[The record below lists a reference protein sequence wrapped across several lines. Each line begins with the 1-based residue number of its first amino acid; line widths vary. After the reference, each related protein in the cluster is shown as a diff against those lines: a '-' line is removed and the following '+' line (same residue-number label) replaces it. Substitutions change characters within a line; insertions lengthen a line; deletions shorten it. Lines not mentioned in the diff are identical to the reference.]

1 MKIEQEQAE
10 QVEYVMRTRRGNKVV
25 NQKQLKM
32 CKELE
37 KDYTPTKDLAID
49 EEAEADWSHPIK
61 KSKAKIEPSAN
72 DKLM

>member
-1 MKIEQEQAE
+1 
-10 QVEYVMRTRRGNKVV
+10 
-25 NQKQLKM
+25 M

-61 KSKAKIEPSAN
+61 KSKAKVEPSAN